1 MRLVF
6 LGPPG
11 AGKGTQAKRYAAEN
25 KLPHVSTG
33 DMLREAVAKGTP
45 AGKLAKPI
53 MDAGGLVGDDI
64 VLACVEE
71 RLEGDAK
78 KGFILD
84 GYPRNVKQAGDLEKA
99 LAKRGMRLDAVL
111 NLDIPIDVIVPRMAG
126 RRVAL
131 KSGRTYHIVNNPP
144 KVPGKCDETGED
156 LIQRPDDREEVV
168 RERMRTYLEKTEPLI
183 KHYGAQSI
191 LVTVDGNGGVDEVYG
206 RIVTALG
213 ARRAAKA

>member
-11 AGKGTQAKRYAAEN
+11 AGKGTQAKRFAADN

-33 DMLREAVAKGTP
+33 DMLREAVSKGTA
-45 AGKLAKPI
+45 AGLKAKSI

-78 KGFILD
+78 TGFILD
-84 GYPRNVKQAGDLEKA
+84 GYPRNVKQAEDLDKA
-99 LAKRGMRLDAVL
+99 LAKRGMSLDAVL

-131 KSGRTYHIVNNPP
+131 KSGRTYHLVNNPP
-144 KVPGKCDETGED
+144 KVAGKCDETGED
-156 LIQRPDDREEVV
+156 LIQRPDDIEHVV
-168 RERMRTYLEKTEPLI
+168 RERMKTYLDKTEPLI
-183 KHYGAQSI
+183 KHYGAKSI
-191 LVTVDGNGGVDEVYG
+191 LVTVNGNGGVEDVY
-206 RIVTALG
+206 RRLSSALLT
-213 ARRAAKA
+213 RATRK